1 MDKENKGALFKNND
15 KTKETQP
22 DFRGNITI
30 AGQEYQLSAWKN
42 ISKKDGKPFISLQAS
57 TKQSFVKK
65 ENKTDFLDDDIGF

>member
-1 MDKENKGALFKNND
+1 MSKENSGALFKNND

-30 AGQEYQLSAWKN
+30 DGKDYQLSAWKRT
-42 ISKKDGKPFISLQAS
+42 SKNGVSYISLQAS
-57 TKQSFVKK
+57 TKQEFVKK